1 MNKPAHASAVSAPLV
16 FAVAS
21 GKGGVG
27 KTFFSVHLALLARM
41 MKPRVLLIDGDLG
54 LSNVEVAMGLHPRH
68 HLGDVLSGAKSIA
81 DAVTVHP
88 KSGLHVLAGGA
99 GVRELADLTPER
111 RHAIT
116 TTLEDSFRDYDVV
129 VIDAG
134 AGVHPAVMF
143 LVEMATMPVV
153 VTTREPQSMA
163 DAYSFLKIASTTGR
177 HREFHMVMN
186 QIDDEKSARDAFA
199 RLSEVVGRFLPV
211 RLRLLGC
218 VPDDGAVTDAG
229 YRRRSLFD
237 LNFTP
242 PAARAV
248 WTIGEHLL
256 EAASRAVAEPA
267 TSQACAG

>member
-1 MNKPAHASAVSAPLV
+1 MSQATSSPATAPMV

-27 KTFFSVHLALLARM
+27 KTFFSVHLALLSRM

-68 HLGDVLSGAKSIA
+68 HLGDVLSGARTLS
-81 DAVTVHP
+81 DAVTLHP
-88 KSGLHVLAGGA
+88 KSGLHILAGGA

-111 RHAIT
+111 RHLIT
-116 TTLEDSFRDYDVV
+116 TTLEEGFRNYDVV

-143 LVEMATMPVV
+143 LVEMATIPVV

-177 HREFHMVMN
+177 HRDFHMVMN
-186 QIDDEKSARDAFA
+186 QIDDDKSARDAFA

-218 VPDDGAVTDAG
+218 VPDDDAVTDAG

-248 WTIGEHLL
+248 WTVGEQLL
-256 EAASRAVAEPA
+256 EAGAHAVAEPA
-267 TSQACAG
+267 TSQVCAG

>member
-1 MNKPAHASAVSAPLV
+1 MSQAPTVPLV
-16 FAVAS
+16 FSIAS

-41 MKPRVLLIDGDLG
+41 MKPRVLLVDGDLG
-54 LSNVEVAMGLHPRH
+54 LSNIEVAMGLHPRH
-68 HLGDVLSGAKSIA
+68 HLGDVLSGAKRIHE
-81 DAVTVHP
+81 AVTVHP
-88 KSGLHVLAGGA
+88 KTGLHILAGGA

-111 RHAIT
+111 RHAIA
-116 TTLEDSFRDYDVV
+116 TLLEESFREYDVV

-143 LVEMATMPVV
+143 LVELAAMPVV

-163 DAYSFLKIASTTGR
+163 DAYSFLKIASTSGR

-186 QIDDEKSARDAFA
+186 QIDDERSARDAFA

-211 RLRLLGC
+211 RLRLLGV
-218 VPDDGAVTDAG
+218 VPDDNAVTDAG

-248 WTIGEHLL
+248 WTIGEQLL
-256 EAASRAVAEPA
+256 ETASRAAAEA
-267 TSQACAG
+267 ANQACAG

>member
-1 MNKPAHASAVSAPLV
+1 MNQATHAPLI

-41 MKPRVLLIDGDLG
+41 VKPRVLLVDGDLG

-68 HLGDVLSGAKSIA
+68 HLGDVVSGAKNIR

-88 KSGLHVLAGGA
+88 KSGLHILAGGA
-99 GVRELADLTPER
+99 GVRELADLSAER
-111 RHAIT
+111 RHIVSTA
-116 TTLEDSFRDYDVV
+116 LEEAFRDYDVV

-143 LVEMATMPVV
+143 LVELGTTPVV

-163 DAYSFLKIASTTGR
+163 DAYSFLKIASTSGR

-211 RLRLLGC
+211 RLRLAGV
-218 VPDDGAVTDAG
+218 VPEDRAVTDCG
-229 YRRRSLFD
+229 YRRRSLLD

-242 PAARAV
+242 PAAAAM
-248 WTIGEHLL
+248 WTISEQLL
-256 EAASRAVAEPA
+256 EAAAQSAPEAPV
-267 TSQACAG
+267 QACVG

>member
-1 MNKPAHASAVSAPLV
+1 MSQPPVAPLV

-41 MKPRVLLIDGDLG
+41 VKPRVLLIDGDLG

-68 HLGDVLSGAKSIA
+68 HLGDVLSGTTRIQ

-111 RHAIT
+111 RHT
-116 TTLEDSFRDYDVV
+116 VSTVLQESFQDYDVV
-129 VIDAG
+129 VLDAG
-134 AGVHPAVMF
+134 AGVHPSVMF
-143 LVEMATMPVV
+143 LVEMATTPIV

-163 DAYSFLKIASTTGR
+163 DAYSFLKIASTSGR
-177 HREFHMVMN
+177 HRDFHMVMN
-186 QIDDEKSARDAFA
+186 QIDDEKSAREAFA

-211 RLRLLGC
+211 RLRLAGI
-218 VPDDGAVTDAG
+218 VPADNAVTDAG

-256 EAASRAVAEPA
+256 ELAGRASTEAPV
-267 TSQACAG
+267 QACVG

>member
-1 MNKPAHASAVSAPLV
+1 MSQASTPMV

-54 LSNVEVAMGLHPRH
+54 LSNIEVAMGLHPRH
-68 HLGDVLSGAKSIA
+68 HLGDVLSGTKSLA
-81 DAVTVHP
+81 EAVTVQP
-88 KSGLHVLAGGA
+88 KTGLHILAGGA

-111 RHAIT
+111 RHTIT
-116 TTLEDSFRDYDVV
+116 ALLEESFREYDVV

-177 HREFHMVMN
+177 HRDFQVVMN

-211 RLRLLGC
+211 RIRLLGC
-218 VPDDGAVTDAG
+218 VPDDSAVTNAS

-248 WTIGEHLL
+248 WTIGENLL
-256 EAASRAVAEPA
+256 EVASRAPS
-267 TSQACAG
+267 TTTPSQVCVG